1 MVKQIWSMK
10 GSHHLIIYADV
21 ILSTLEHLRQAIHNA
36 NEDEQVLFF
45 PQRDLTMPSGIPTI
59 LAFAHDGTRLIVGL
73 DVGVILAYDTTMLF
87 SSGSGYINP
96 IRTRQY
102 QNLTAVLRQIAPN
115 PGSEPY
121 LIDTIAVVLSDGK
134 VELLNTMLELLGG
147 WSPKDSSIGAV
158 VGEKIGV

>member
-1 MVKQIWSMK
+1 
-10 GSHHLIIYADV
+10 
-21 ILSTLEHLRQAIHNA
+21 
-36 NEDEQVLFF
+36 
-45 PQRDLTMPSGIPTI
+45 
-59 LAFAHDGTRLIVGL
+59 
-73 DVGVILAYDTTMLF
+73 MLF

-147 WSPKDSSIGAV
+147 WSPKDSSVGAV